1 MGILLQLN
9 QICVNFALNLTTM
22 ENKYAIK
29 LIEKIQKN
37 LLQDKF
43 DVEEIVENLKKI
55 REYSLEEK
63 IPTVTKSLRLAYEH
77 LASNQAFL
85 VSIPEDLDEDSE
97 ESTAKF
103 SENNDLE
110 SFEYYLS
117 LLTDLTKKNNVL
129 DIKAYNEAFLNF

>member
-1 MGILLQLN
+1 
-9 QICVNFALNLTTM
+9 M

-43 DVEEIVENLKKI
+43 DVEEIIENLKKI

-77 LASNQAFL
+77 LTTNNAFL
-85 VSIPEDLDEDSE
+85 ISIPEDLDEETE
-97 ESTAKF
+97 ENTTNTKF
-103 SENNDLE
+103 SESNDLE

-117 LLTDLTKKNNVL
+117 LLTDLNKKNNIL
-129 DIKAYNEAFLNF
+129 DIKAYNEAFLSF

>member
-1 MGILLQLN
+1 
-9 QICVNFALNLTTM
+9 M

-43 DVEEIVENLKKI
+43 DVEEIIENLKKI

-77 LASNQAFL
+77 LTANNAFL
-85 VSIPEDLDEDSE
+85 ISIPEDLDEETE
-97 ESTAKF
+97 ENTTNTKF
-103 SENNDLE
+103 SESNDLE

-117 LLTDLTKKNNVL
+117 LLTDLNKKNNIL
-129 DIKAYNEAFLNF
+129 DIKAYNEAFLSF

>member
-1 MGILLQLN
+1 
-9 QICVNFALNLTTM
+9 M

-43 DVEEIVENLKKI
+43 DVDEIIESLKKI

>member
-1 MGILLQLN
+1 
-9 QICVNFALNLTTM
+9 M

-43 DVEEIVENLKKI
+43 DVEEIIENLKKI

-77 LASNQAFL
+77 LAANNAFL
-85 VSIPEDLDEDSE
+85 ISIPEDLDEETE
-97 ESTAKF
+97 ENTTNTKF
-103 SENNDLE
+103 SESNDLE

-117 LLTDLTKKNNVL
+117 LLTDLNKKNNIL
-129 DIKAYNEAFLNF
+129 DIKAYNEAFLSF